1 MWNHRALYT
10 YILIIYLPLIAFHP
24 SGKVNG
30 EEVIM
35 VVTAFL
41 SLSPTDGPT
50 VSRPLIKTGA
60 LKSKEEFL
68 TGMI

>member
-1 MWNHRALYT
+1 MCNHRALYT

-35 VVTAFL
+35 MVTAFL
-41 SLSPTDGPT
+41 SLSPSDGT
-50 VSRPLIKTGA
+50 VSGPVIKTGA
-60 LKSKEEFL
+60 LKSKEEFHI
-68 TGMI
+68 GMI